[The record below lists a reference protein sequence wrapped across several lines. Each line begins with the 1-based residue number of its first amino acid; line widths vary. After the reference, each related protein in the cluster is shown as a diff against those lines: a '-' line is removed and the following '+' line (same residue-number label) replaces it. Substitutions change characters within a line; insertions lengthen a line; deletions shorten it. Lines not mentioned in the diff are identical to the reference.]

1 MNSVAEQSNEQP
13 SEEREDS
20 NVDTDDLETEE
31 SALLV
36 VEKLADGSV
45 IIPRKI
51 GNDHTRS
58 VILVHDVFD
67 TAADWANEFMAAKPN
82 DETIM
87 SIFPGTTWCFPE
99 VDYPWLTQDME
110 SDMSETSVEMVDFW
124 TLYSDTV
131 QSERRIEILESLYG
145 MLQPIQRMID
155 RESKLVGIQNVFIG
169 GLEDGATAALHLFLA
184 SLGNQ
189 GGAMGGFIGMNGML
203 PFHWDVM
210 SLIDETP
217 NFEDL
222 SRDEYIDQQMHNL
235 KKVVTFMRDTLAL
248 PPARTIDR
256 TFACLGIPIFLG
268 SMMTDPDNLERR
280 EDREAMIEILRHFRC
295 FHPIYF
301 TNDYK
306 NPDLDGQVEGF
317 VNYLRKTD
325 SIRVP
330 G

>member
-1 MNSVAEQSNEQP
+1 MNTAAEQSNEQL
-13 SEEREDS
+13 SEEIKDS
-20 NVDTDDLETEE
+20 KVDTDDIKTEE
-31 SALLV
+31 STLPEAQV
-36 VEKLADGSV
+36 YPDGSA

-51 GNDHTRS
+51 GTYHTRS

-67 TAADWANEFMAAKPN
+67 TAVGWAKEFVDARLN

-87 SIFPGTTWCFPE
+87 SIFPGTNWCFPE
-99 VDYPWLTQDME
+99 VDFPWLVQDME

-124 TLYSDTV
+124 NVYSDTV
-131 QSERRIEILESLYG
+131 QLEKRLEILESLSR
-145 MLQPIQRMID
+145 MLEPIQRIVD
-155 RESKLVGIQNVFIG
+155 RESNLVGIQNVFIG

-189 GGAMGGFIGMNGML
+189 GGAMGGFIGMNGVL
-203 PFHWDVM
+203 PFHWEVL
-210 SLIDETP
+210 SLIDKTP

-222 SRDEYIDQQMHNL
+222 SLDEYIDEQINNL
-235 KKVVTFMRDTLAL
+235 KEVVTFMRATLDL

-268 SMMTDPDNLERR
+268 SIMTDPADLERR
-280 EDREAMIEILRHFRC
+280 QKREDMIEILRRFRC

-301 TNDYK
+301 TNDCK
-306 NPDLDGQVEGF
+306 DPDLDGQVEGL
-317 VNYLRKTD
+317 VKYLRKTG
-325 SIRVP
+325 STRVP